1 MNKTL
6 RLIVALAGI
15 SSAVAFG
22 GQLAQA
28 DEGKDCAHW
37 QGKGDYGCNC
47 HHRGHQFHRDFKK
60 MATELG
66 LTDQQKAQIKEIF
79 KKERAEMKPIMTRMI
94 AERRNLRE
102 LAQADKI
109 DEAAIRA
116 QAAKLATI
124 EGDLA
129 IQHARVA
136 AQIRA
141 ILTPAQVEKFKAL
154 QKERDKML
162 DKRHERMRKRFE
174 NMTTSK

>member
-15 SSAVAFG
+15 SSAVALG

-37 QGKGDYGCNC
+37 QEKGDRDSNF
-47 HHRGHQFHRDFKK
+47 HHRGHQFHRYFKK

-94 AERRNLRE
+94 TERRNLRT
-102 LAQADKI
+102 LVQADKI

-129 IQHARVA
+129 IQHAKVA
-136 AQIRA
+136 GQIRA

-154 QKERDKML
+154 QKERDKKL
-162 DKRHERMRKRFE
+162 DKRHERMHKRFE